1 MKKFI
6 LVASVLLFSVTLFA
20 QYTKVNWTSSTKKL
34 ADGKYEIRF
43 TAKVPAGF
51 HIYSQFTGEGPVAT
65 SFKFNKNALLSIQG
79 AVKEDGKLIS
89 VNDEVWNN
97 QQKFY
102 SGTVDFIQI
111 VKQKTK
117 VKTNVSG
124 SIEYMICDD
133 KKCLPPTT
141 YEFNIALN

>member
-1 MKKFI
+1 MRKFI
-6 LVASVLLFSVTLFA
+6 LVASVLLLSVTLFA
-20 QYTKVNWTSSTKKL
+20 QYTKVTWTSSTKKL
-34 ADGKYEIRF
+34 ADGKYEIHF

-51 HIYSQFTGEGPVAT
+51 HIYSQFTGEGPVPT
-65 SFKFNKNALLSIQG
+65 SFKFNKNALLSIEG
-79 AVKEDGKLIS
+79 AAKEKGKLIS
-89 VNDEVWNN
+89 VNDEIWNN

-102 SGTVDFIQI
+102 SGTVDFVQI

>member
-6 LVASVLLFSVTLFA
+6 LVASVLLLSVTLFA
-20 QYTKVNWTSSTKKL
+20 QYTKVTWTSSTKKL
-34 ADGKYEIRF
+34 ADGKYEIHF

-51 HIYSQFTGEGPVAT
+51 HIYSQFTGEGPVPT
-65 SFKFNKNALLSIQG
+65 SFKFNKNALLSIEG
-79 AVKEDGKLIS
+79 AAKEKGKLIS
-89 VNDEVWNN
+89 VNDEIWNN

-124 SIEYMICDD
+124 SVEYMICDD